1 MQNRLATMTRD
12 LLEDGLSAGFAWPF
26 VTEFGA
32 CVVATLQRFAANTG
46 ADVLGF
52 KIDVKC
58 SRYCIQE
65 AQFLLLRYALLSPFF
80 TWTALFTTLVPTT
93 IERGF
98 ACSRAHRDLA
108 SPLMAFDLIDLT
120 SAPAS
125 HIHRLRAR
133 WTGPG
138 VACFLAMVT
147 TRKLRRAQLIAAGN
161 RILAG
166 FPRDRRHL
174 GQGCFP
180 TWTVDNNV
188 GGTRAMRS
196 VRILRMARSFT
207 NVLSAIERPLA

>member
-12 LLEDGLSAGFAWPF
+12 FLEDGLSAGFAWPF
-26 VTEFGA
+26 VTELGA
-32 CVVATLQRFAANTG
+32 CVVATLQRSAANTR

-52 KIDVKC
+52 KIVVKC
-58 SRYCIQE
+58 SRHCIQE

-80 TWTALFTTLVPTT
+80 TWTALLATLVPTT

-98 ACSRAHRDLA
+98 ACSRAHRDIA
-108 SPLMAFDLIDLT
+108 GSLMAFDLIDFT

-125 HIHRLRAR
+125 HIRRLRAR
-133 WTGPG
+133 RTGPG
-138 VACFLAMVT
+138 VACVLAMVT
-147 TRKLRRAQLIAAGN
+147 TRKLRRAELIAVGN

-180 TWTVDNNV
+180 TWTVGNNV

-196 VRILRMARSFT
+196 VRILRMTRSFT
-207 NVLSAIERPLA
+207 NMFSAIEQPLA